1 MSYIAKPGFIEYD
14 EWFDENIDPL
24 DLKYYTDEK
33 VFSNTI
39 HERFYDLS
47 KRNLLIGSSNKLI
60 ELT

>member
-1 MSYIAKPGFIEYD
+1 MSYIAKAGFIEYGK
-14 EWFDENIDPL
+14 WFNENIDPL